1 MQNVKEILDLMESPS
16 KDDAALVEKA
26 FAFSKEAHRD
36 HTRYSGEPFF
46 NHLYETARGLA
57 ELGMDATTVAAGLL
71 HDSMEDVGVKEEDI
85 EREFGKDVLFLVQGV
100 TKLGALKYRGHE
112 RHAESLRKLLVAT
125 SQDIRVV
132 IIKLID
138 RLHNMETLQH
148 VPKAKQKR
156 IALETLEIY
165 APIADRLGMGKIRGE
180 LADLAFPFVNPK
192 EYEKTR
198 ELLKERAKSRL
209 KHLEKV
215 RKDLATELGKQ
226 GIREFR
232 TDFRV
237 KHLYS
242 LHRKLERKDWD
253 IDKIHDISAL
263 RVIVPSVDLCY
274 RILGII
280 HSLWRP
286 IPGKIKDYI
295 AFPKPNGYQSLH
307 TTVLTGDASVV
318 EIQIRTE
325 AMHREA
331 EYGIASH
338 FSYKENVDEQRKAIS
353 NIAWLRQLIPPVANL
368 IRPTKNGKSETASG
382 APNIPTWIK
391 QIAEIQHAE
400 GKSKDFMEDMRSDF
414 FTNRVFVFTPK
425 GDVIDLPT
433 GSTPIDFA
441 YAIHSDVGDHIASA
455 RVNGKMASLDTPLNY
470 GDIIEIITRESAHP
484 SQKWI
489 EFARTALAKRQIRSA
504 LSHRAK
510 K

>member
-1 MQNVKEILDLMESPS
+1 MQNVKEILDLVESPS
-16 KDDAALVEKA
+16 KSDVVLVEKS
-26 FAFSKEAHRD
+26 FNFSKEAHKD

-46 NHLYETARGLA
+46 NHLCETARGLA
-57 ELGMDATTVAAGLL
+57 ELGMDATTIAAGLL
-71 HDSMEDVGVKEEDI
+71 HDSMEDVGIKEEDI

-125 SQDIRVV
+125 SQDVRVV

-138 RLHNMETLQH
+138 RLHNMKTLSH

-180 LADLAFPFVNPK
+180 LADLAFPFVYPK
-192 EYEKTR
+192 EYTKVR
-198 ELLKERAKSRL
+198 ELLKERAKIRL
-209 KHLEKV
+209 KHLEKI

-226 GIREFR
+226 GIRTFR

-242 LHRKLERKDWD
+242 LYKKLERKDWG
-253 IDKIHDISAL
+253 IEKIHDISAL

-295 AFPKPNGYQSLH
+295 AFPKPNGYRSLH
-307 TTVLTGDASVV
+307 TSVLTGDASIV

-325 AMHREA
+325 AMHRDA

-338 FSYKENVDEQRKAIS
+338 FSYKESVDEQRKAIS

-368 IRPTKNGKSETASG
+368 IRPSKNAKQGVMNGS
-382 APNIPTWIK
+382 PNIPSWIR
-391 QIAEIQHAE
+391 QIAETQRAE
-400 GKSKDFMEDMRSDF
+400 SKSEDFMEDMRSDF

-425 GDVIDLPT
+425 GDVIDLPA

-441 YAIHSDVGDHIASA
+441 YAIHSDIGDHTASA
-455 RVNGKMASLDTPLNY
+455 RVNGKMTSLDSVLNY
-470 GDIIEIITRESAHP
+470 GDIIEIITKESAHP
-484 SQKWI
+484 SAKWI

-504 LSHRAK
+504 LSPKIK

>member
-16 KDDAALVEKA
+16 KDDVALVEKA
-26 FAFSKEAHRD
+26 FAFSQKAHED

-71 HDSMEDVGVKEEDI
+71 HDSMEDVGIKEEDI

-112 RHAESLRKLLVAT
+112 RHAESLRKLFVAT

-138 RLHNMETLQH
+138 RLHNMETLEH

-237 KHLYS
+237 KHFYS
-242 LHRKLERKDWD
+242 LYRKLERKDWD

-263 RVIVPSVDLCY
+263 RVIVPTVDLCY

-338 FSYKENVDEQRKAIS
+338 FSYKESAEGKRKAIS
-353 NIAWLRQLIPPVANL
+353 NIAWLRQLIPPVAYFA
-368 IRPTKNGKSETASG
+368 RPAKNGRANSAQ
-382 APNIPTWIK
+382 NIPAWIK
-391 QIAEIQHAE
+391 QIAEIQRAGE
-400 GKSKDFMEDMRSDF
+400 KSDDFMEDMRSDF

-455 RVNGKMASLDTPLNY
+455 RVNGKMASLDTTLNY

-489 EFARTALAKRQIRSA
+489 GFARTALAKRQIRSA
-504 LSHRAK
+504 LSQQTKRAV
-510 K
+510 

>member
-1 MQNVKEILDLMESPS
+1 M
-16 KDDAALVEKA
+16 
-26 FAFSKEAHRD
+26 
-36 HTRYSGEPFF
+36 
-46 NHLYETARGLA
+46 
-57 ELGMDATTVAAGLL
+57 
-71 HDSMEDVGVKEEDI
+71 
-85 EREFGKDVLFLVQGV
+85 
-100 TKLGALKYRGHE
+100 
-112 RHAESLRKLLVAT
+112 
-125 SQDIRVV
+125 
-132 IIKLID
+132 
-138 RLHNMETLQH
+138 
-148 VPKAKQKR
+148 PKAKQKL

-237 KHLYS
+237 KHFYS
-242 LHRKLERKDWD
+242 LYRKLERKDWD

-263 RVIVPSVDLCY
+263 RVIVPTVDLCY

-338 FSYKENVDEQRKAIS
+338 FSYKESAEGKRKAIS
-353 NIAWLRQLIPPVANL
+353 NIAWLRQLIPPVAYFA
-368 IRPTKNGKSETASG
+368 RPAKNGRANSAQ
-382 APNIPTWIK
+382 NIPAWIK
-391 QIAEIQHAE
+391 QIAEIQRVGE
-400 GKSKDFMEDMRSDF
+400 KSDDFMEDMRSDF

-455 RVNGKMASLDTPLNY
+455 RVNGKMASLDTTLNY

-489 EFARTALAKRQIRSA
+489 GFARTALAKRQIRSA
-504 LSHRAK
+504 LSQQTKRAV
-510 K
+510 